1 MKWDD
6 IFWYIFYWII
16 SQNVRGNHTE
26 SNRPLQLDQYD
37 LDDSFID
44 DTDEALQTYLYSAY
58 SRGNDF
64 DFDGGHTNNPKS
76 RNIYTNNMNDTSDTG
91 DSDVEILSSR
101 VTRSP
106 YSLRN
111 NQPVQRRSPRSE
123 MDSFDRYMYC

>member
-1 MKWDD
+1 M
-6 IFWYIFYWII
+6 
-16 SQNVRGNHTE
+16 
-26 SNRPLQLDQYD
+26 
-37 LDDSFID
+37 DDSFID

-64 DFDGGHTNNPKS
+64 DFDGGHINNPKS

-111 NQPVQRRSPRSE
+111 NQTCPKGDPPEVRLILLTGTCTV
-123 MDSFDRYMYC
+123 SFSSGLN

>member
-1 MKWDD
+1 MKWDA

-64 DFDGGHTNNPKS
+64 DFDGGQINNPKS

-111 NQPVQRRSPRSE
+111 NQPVQRRSARSE